1 VLASVQE
8 DAKAVGS
15 SEKDKAEVEAWIEK
29 VAAGEVTAES
39 LKVCTLRASSH
50 QGPTLLAT
58 PSLPQ
63 TQHCMVHST
72 LSLYVPHNHV
82 FIAY

>member
-1 VLASVQE
+1 MSSSGAISKLPSPLRELVLASVQE

-39 LKVCTLRASSH
+39 LKVCTLM
-50 QGPTLLAT
+50 L
-58 PSLPQ
+58 
-63 TQHCMVHST
+63 
-72 LSLYVPHNHV
+72 
-82 FIAY
+82 